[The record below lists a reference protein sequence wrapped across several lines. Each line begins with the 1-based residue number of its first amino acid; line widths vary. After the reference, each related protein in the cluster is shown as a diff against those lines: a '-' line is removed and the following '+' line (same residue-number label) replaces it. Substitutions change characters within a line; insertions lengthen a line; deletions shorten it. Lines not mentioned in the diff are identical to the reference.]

1 MKRFLLFLGPVL
13 FIFSFLLP
21 IEWKLSFSIG
31 LILWMGVWWVGEV
44 LPLYVTAL
52 LPLVLAPLF
61 GILTPQEV
69 SVNYA
74 RPTVFLFLG
83 GFIIARALEK
93 YNIHLYLTQRLV
105 RIFGRSEIG
114 VFLGVSLSVY
124 FLSMWISNTS
134 ATAVVIPMILSL
146 GSSGILK
153 ALAISSAYSS
163 NIGGMATLVGTPP
176 NMVYA
181 GILKGF
187 GENITFL
194 DWLKFGL
201 PYSLLLEIVFIL
213 VAIFGFFKLSG
224 RKLNLPVSEVRLDKR
239 GKIVALV
246 FLTTA
251 LLWILLPVINEKL
264 KLNIEDST
272 VAIASAI
279 FLFVFKLVEWEDLRD
294 IPWGALLL
302 FGGGFALSD
311 IIIKTGF
318 SDFVVKNFQ
327 IFEGFPSLFLIG
339 IWAVFVLALTEF
351 ASNTAVANVLVP
363 IAYNFAKGTNLD
375 PSALAAVVVISSSG
389 AFMLPVAT
397 PPNMLVY
404 SFGLVSLRDL
414 LSFGLI
420 MNIIALILNI
430 TITYNF
436 AP

>member
-1 MKRFLLFLGPVL
+1 MKRFLLFLGPTL

-21 IEWKLSFSIG
+21 LEWKLSFSIG

-134 ATAVVIPMILSL
+134 ATAVVVPMILSL

-163 NIGGMATLVGTPP
+163 SIGGMATLVGTPP

-181 GILKGF
+181 GVLKGF
-187 GENITFL
+187 GENISFL

-201 PYSLLLEIVFIL
+201 PYSLLLEIAFIL
-213 VAIFGFFKLSG
+213 VAIFGFKLSR
-224 RKLNLPVSEVRLDKR
+224 RKLNLPISEVRLDKR
-239 GKIVALV
+239 GKIVVLV

-264 KLNIEDST
+264 KLNVEDST
-272 VAIASAI
+272 VAISSAI
-279 FLFVFKLVEWEDLRD
+279 FLFVFKLIEWEDLRD

-327 IFEGFPSLFLIG
+327 IFERFPNLFLIG
-339 IWAVFVLALTEF
+339 AWAVFVLALTEF
-351 ASNTAVANVLVP
+351 ASNTAVASVLVP
-363 IAYNFAKGTNLD
+363 IAYNFAKGTNLN
-375 PSALAAVVVISSSG
+375 PSALAAVVAISSSG

-414 LSFGLI
+414 LRFGLI
-420 MNIIALILNI
+420 MNILALTLNI
-430 TITYNF
+430 IITYNF

>member
-1 MKRFLLFLGPVL
+1 MKRFLLFLGPTL
-13 FIFSFLLP
+13 FILSFLFP
-21 IEWKLSFSIG
+21 VEWKLSFSIG

-153 ALAISSAYSS
+153 ALSLSSAYSS

-176 NMVYA
+176 NMIYA

-213 VAIFGFFKLSG
+213 VAIFGFKLSG
-224 RKLNLPVSEVRLDKR
+224 RKLNLPISEVRLDKR

-251 LLWILLPVINEKL
+251 LLWMLLPVINENL

-363 IAYNFAKGTNLD
+363 IAYTFAKGTNLD
-375 PSALAAVVVISSSG
+375 PSALAAVVAISSSG

-414 LSFGLI
+414 LSFGLM
-420 MNIIALILNI
+420 MNILALILNI
-430 TITYNF
+430 IITYNF

>member
-1 MKRFLLFLGPVL
+1 MKRFLLFLGPTL
-13 FIFSFLLP
+13 FIFSFLFP
-21 IEWKLSFSIG
+21 VEWKLSFSIG

-44 LPLYVTAL
+44 LSLYVTAL

-83 GFIIARALEK
+83 GFIIAKALEK

-163 NIGGMATLVGTPP
+163 SIGGMATLVGTPP

-201 PYSLLLEIVFIL
+201 PYSLLLEIAFIL
-213 VAIFGFFKLSG
+213 VAIFGFKLSR
-224 RKLNLPVSEVRLDKR
+224 RKLNLPISEVRLDKR

-251 LLWILLPVINEKL
+251 LLWMLLPVINEKL

-279 FLFVFKLVEWEDLRD
+279 FLFVFKLIEWEDLRD

-311 IIIKTGF
+311 IILKTGF
-318 SDFVVKNFQ
+318 SDFFVKNFQ
-327 IFEGFPSLFLIG
+327 IFEGFPNLFLIG
-339 IWAVFVLALTEF
+339 AWAVFVLALTEF
-351 ASNTAVANVLVP
+351 ASNTAVASVILP
-363 IAYNFAKGTNLD
+363 IAYTFAKGTNLN
-375 PSALAAVVVISSSG
+375 PSALAAVVAISSSG

-404 SFGLVSLRDL
+404 SFGLVSLGDL
-414 LSFGLI
+414 LRFGLI
-420 MNIIALILNI
+420 MNILALILNI
-430 TITYNF
+430 IITYNF

>member
-1 MKRFLLFLGPVL
+1 MKRFLLFLGPTL

-21 IEWKLSFSIG
+21 LEWKLSFSIG

-153 ALAISSAYSS
+153 ALALSSAYSS
-163 NIGGMATLVGTPP
+163 SIGGMATLVGTPP

-181 GILKGF
+181 GILKRF

-201 PYSLLLEIVFIL
+201 PYSLLLEIAFIL
-213 VAIFGFFKLSG
+213 VAIFGFKLSG

-251 LLWILLPVINEKL
+251 LLWILLPIINEKL

-327 IFEGFPSLFLIG
+327 SFEGFPNLFLIG

-351 ASNTAVANVLVP
+351 ASNTAVASVLVP
-363 IAYNFAKGTNLD
+363 IAYTFAKGTNLD
-375 PSALAAVVVISSSG
+375 PSALAAVVAISSSG

-414 LSFGLI
+414 LRFGLI
-420 MNIIALILNI
+420 MNILALILNI
-430 TITYNF
+430 IITYNF

>member
-1 MKRFLLFLGPVL
+1 VKRFLLFLGPTL

-21 IEWKLSFSIG
+21 LEWKLSFSIG
-31 LILWMGVWWVGEV
+31 LIFWMGVWWVGEV

-83 GFIIARALEK
+83 GFIIAKALEK
-93 YNIHLYLTQRLV
+93 YNIHIYLTQRLV

-134 ATAVVIPMILSL
+134 ATAVVIPMLLSL
-146 GSSGILK
+146 GSSAILK
-153 ALAISSAYSS
+153 ALALSSAYSS
-163 NIGGMATLVGTPP
+163 SIGGMATLVGTPP

-181 GILKGF
+181 GVLKGF

-201 PYSLLLEIVFIL
+201 PYSLLLEVAFIL
-213 VAIFGFFKLSG
+213 VAIFGFKLS
-224 RKLNLPVSEVRLDKR
+224 RIKLNLPVSEVRLDKR

-251 LLWILLPVINEKL
+251 LLWMLLPIINEKL

-279 FLFVFKLVEWEDLRD
+279 FLFVFKLIEWEDLRD

-327 IFEGFPSLFLIG
+327 IFEGFPNLFLIG
-339 IWAVFVLALTEF
+339 AWAVFVLALTEF

-363 IAYNFAKGTNLD
+363 IAYTFAKGTNLD
-375 PSALAAVVVISSSG
+375 PSALAAVVAISSSG

-404 SFGLVSLRDL
+404 SFGLVSLRDF

-420 MNIIALILNI
+420 MNILALILNI
-430 TITYNF
+430 IITYNF

>member
-1 MKRFLLFLGPVL
+1 M
-13 FIFSFLLP
+13 
-21 IEWKLSFSIG
+21 G

-74 RPTVFLFLG
+74 RPTAFLLLG

-114 VFLGVSLSVY
+114 VFLGISLSVY

-163 NIGGMATLVGTPP
+163 SIGGMATLVGTPP

-181 GILKGF
+181 GILKQF
-187 GENITFL
+187 DENITFL

-213 VAIFGFFKLSG
+213 VAIFGFKLSG
-224 RKLNLPVSEVRLDKR
+224 RKLNLSISEIRLDKR

-264 KLNIEDST
+264 KLNIEEST
-272 VAIASAI
+272 VAISSAI
-279 FLFVFKLVEWEDLRD
+279 FLFVFKLIEWEDLRD

-311 IIIKTGF
+311 IIVKTGF

-327 IFEGFPSLFLIG
+327 IFEGFPNLFLIG

-351 ASNTAVANVLVP
+351 ASNTAVASVLVP

-375 PSALAAVVVISSSG
+375 PSALAAVVAISSSG

-404 SFGLVSLRDL
+404 SFGLVSLREL
-414 LSFGLI
+414 LRFGLI
-420 MNIIALILNI
+420 MNILSLTLNI
-430 TITYNF
+430 IITYNF

>member
-1 MKRFLLFLGPVL
+1 MKRFLLFLGPTL

-21 IEWKLSFSIG
+21 LERKLSFSIG

-114 VFLGVSLSVY
+114 VFLGISLSVY

-163 NIGGMATLVGTPP
+163 SIGGMATLVGTPP

-181 GILKGF
+181 GILKQF
-187 GENITFL
+187 DENITFL

-213 VAIFGFFKLSG
+213 VAIFGFKLSG
-224 RKLNLPVSEVRLDKR
+224 RKLNLSISEIRLDKR

-264 KLNIEDST
+264 KLNIEEST

-279 FLFVFKLVEWEDLRD
+279 FLFVFKLIEWEDLRD

-311 IIIKTGF
+311 IIVKTGF

-327 IFEGFPSLFLIG
+327 IFEGFPNLFLIG

-351 ASNTAVANVLVP
+351 ASNTAVASVLVP

-375 PSALAAVVVISSSG
+375 PSALAAVVAISSSG

-404 SFGLVSLRDL
+404 SFGLVSLREL
-414 LSFGLI
+414 LRFGLI
-420 MNIIALILNI
+420 MNILSLTLNI
-430 TITYNF
+430 IITYNF

>member
-1 MKRFLLFLGPVL
+1 MKRFLLFLGPTL

-21 IEWKLSFSIG
+21 LERKLSFSIG

-114 VFLGVSLSVY
+114 VFLGISLSVY

-163 NIGGMATLVGTPP
+163 SIGGMATLVGTPP

-181 GILKGF
+181 GVLKRF
-187 GENITFL
+187 SENITFL

-213 VAIFGFFKLSG
+213 VAIFGFKLSG
-224 RKLNLPVSEVRLDKR
+224 RKLNLSISEIRLDKR

-264 KLNIEDST
+264 KLNIEEST

-302 FGGGFALSD
+302 FGGGLALSD
-311 IIIKTGF
+311 IIVKTGF

-327 IFEGFPSLFLIG
+327 IFEGFPNLFLIG

-351 ASNTAVANVLVP
+351 ASNTAVASVLVP

-375 PSALAAVVVISSSG
+375 PSALAAVVAISSSG

-404 SFGLVSLRDL
+404 SFGLVSLREL
-414 LSFGLI
+414 LRFGLI
-420 MNIIALILNI
+420 MNILSLTLNI
-430 TITYNF
+430 IITYNF

>member
-1 MKRFLLFLGPVL
+1 MKRFLLFLGPIL

-21 IEWKLSFSIG
+21 LEWKLSFSIG

-61 GILTPQEV
+61 EILTPQEV

-146 GSSGILK
+146 GSSAILK

-163 NIGGMATLVGTPP
+163 SIGGMATLVGTPP

-181 GILKGF
+181 GVLKGF

-213 VAIFGFFKLSG
+213 VAIFGFKLSG
-224 RKLNLPVSEVRLDKR
+224 RKLNLPISEIRLDKR

-251 LLWILLPVINEKL
+251 LLWMLLPLINEKL

-272 VAIASAI
+272 VAISSAI
-279 FLFVFKLVEWEDLRD
+279 FLFVFKLIEWEDLRD

-327 IFEGFPSLFLIG
+327 IFEGFPNLFLVG
-339 IWAVFVLALTEF
+339 AWAVFVLALTEF

-363 IAYNFAKGTNLD
+363 IAYTFAKGTNLD
-375 PSALAAVVVISSSG
+375 SSALAAVVAISSSG

-420 MNIIALILNI
+420 MNILALILNI

>member
-1 MKRFLLFLGPVL
+1 
-13 FIFSFLLP
+13 
-21 IEWKLSFSIG
+21 
-31 LILWMGVWWVGEV
+31 
-44 LPLYVTAL
+44 
-52 LPLVLAPLF
+52 
-61 GILTPQEV
+61 
-69 SVNYA
+69 
-74 RPTVFLFLG
+74 
-83 GFIIARALEK
+83 
-93 YNIHLYLTQRLV
+93 
-105 RIFGRSEIG
+105 
-114 VFLGVSLSVY
+114 
-124 FLSMWISNTS
+124 MWISNTS

-146 GSSGILK
+146 GSSAILK

-163 NIGGMATLVGTPP
+163 SIGGMATLVGTPP

-181 GILKGF
+181 GVLKGF

-213 VAIFGFFKLSG
+213 VAIFGFKLSG
-224 RKLNLPVSEVRLDKR
+224 RKLNLPISEVRLDKR

-251 LLWILLPVINEKL
+251 LLWMLLPLINEKL

-327 IFEGFPSLFLIG
+327 IFEGFPNLFLVG
-339 IWAVFVLALTEF
+339 AWAVFVLALTEF

-363 IAYNFAKGTNLD
+363 IAYNFAKGTNLN
-375 PSALAAVVVISSSG
+375 PSALSAVVAISSSG
-389 AFMLPVAT
+389 AFMFPVAT

-414 LSFGLI
+414 LRFGLI
-420 MNIIALILNI
+420 MNILALILNI
-430 TITYNF
+430 IITYNF

>member
-1 MKRFLLFLGPVL
+1 MKRFLLFLGPTL

-21 IEWKLSFSIG
+21 LEWKLSFSIG

-69 SVNYA
+69 SLNYA

-153 ALAISSAYSS
+153 ALALSSAYSS
-163 NIGGMATLVGTPP
+163 SIGGMATLVGTPP

-181 GILKGF
+181 GVLKGF

-201 PYSLLLEIVFIL
+201 PYSLLLEIAFIL
-213 VAIFGFFKLSG
+213 VAIFGFKLSR
-224 RKLNLPVSEVRLDKR
+224 RKLNLPISEVRLDKR

-251 LLWILLPVINEKL
+251 LLWMLLPIINEKL

-279 FLFVFKLVEWEDLRD
+279 FLFVFKLIEWEDLRD

-318 SDFVVKNFQ
+318 SDFFVKNFQ
-327 IFEGFPSLFLIG
+327 IFEGFPNLLLVG
-339 IWAVFVLALTEF
+339 AWAVFVLALTEF
-351 ASNTAVANVLVP
+351 ASNTAVASVLVP
-363 IAYNFAKGTNLD
+363 IAYTFAKGTNLD
-375 PSALAAVVVISSSG
+375 PSALAAVVAISSSG

-420 MNIIALILNI
+420 MNIFALILNI
-430 TITYNF
+430 IITYNF

>member
-1 MKRFLLFLGPVL
+1 
-13 FIFSFLLP
+13 
-21 IEWKLSFSIG
+21 
-31 LILWMGVWWVGEV
+31 MGVWWVGEV

-74 RPTVFLFLG
+74 RPTAFLLLG
-83 GFIIARALEK
+83 GFIIAKALEK

-114 VFLGVSLSVY
+114 VFLGISLSVY

-181 GILKGF
+181 GVLKGF

-213 VAIFGFFKLSG
+213 VAIFGFKLSR
-224 RKLNLPVSEVRLDKR
+224 RKLNLSISEIRLDKS

-264 KLNIEDST
+264 KLNIEEST

-311 IIIKTGF
+311 IIVKTGF

-327 IFEGFPSLFLIG
+327 IFEGFPNLFLIG

-351 ASNTAVANVLVP
+351 ASNTAVASVLVP

-375 PSALAAVVVISSSG
+375 PSALAAVVAISSSG

-404 SFGLVSLRDL
+404 SFGLVSLREL
-414 LSFGLI
+414 LRFGLI
-420 MNIIALILNI
+420 MNILSLTLNI
-430 TITYNF
+430 IITYNF

>member
-1 MKRFLLFLGPVL
+1 
-13 FIFSFLLP
+13 
-21 IEWKLSFSIG
+21 
-31 LILWMGVWWVGEV
+31 
-44 LPLYVTAL
+44 
-52 LPLVLAPLF
+52 
-61 GILTPQEV
+61 
-69 SVNYA
+69 
-74 RPTVFLFLG
+74 
-83 GFIIARALEK
+83 
-93 YNIHLYLTQRLV
+93 
-105 RIFGRSEIG
+105 
-114 VFLGVSLSVY
+114 
-124 FLSMWISNTS
+124 
-134 ATAVVIPMILSL
+134 MILSL

-153 ALAISSAYSS
+153 ALALSSAYSS
-163 NIGGMATLVGTPP
+163 SIGGMATLVGTPP

-181 GILKGF
+181 GVLKRF
-187 GENITFL
+187 GENISFL

-201 PYSLLLEIVFIL
+201 PYSLILEIAFIL
-213 VAIFGFFKLSG
+213 VAIFGFKLSK
-224 RKLNLPVSEVRLDKR
+224 RKLNLPISEVRLDKR
-239 GKIVALV
+239 GKIVAFV

-251 LLWILLPVINEKL
+251 LLWILLPIINEKL
-264 KLNIEDST
+264 KLNVEDST

-279 FLFVFKLVEWEDLRD
+279 FLFVFKLIEWEDLRD

-327 IFEGFPSLFLIG
+327 IFEGFPNLFLVG

-363 IAYNFAKGTNLD
+363 IAYTFAKGTNLD
-375 PSALAAVVVISSSG
+375 PSALAAVVAISSSG

-414 LSFGLI
+414 FRFGLI
-420 MNIIALILNI
+420 MNILALILNI
-430 TITYNF
+430 IITYNF

>member
-1 MKRFLLFLGPVL
+1 MKRFLLFLGPTL
-13 FIFSFLLP
+13 FILSFLFP
-21 IEWKLSFSIG
+21 VEWKLSFSIG

-153 ALAISSAYSS
+153 ALSLSSAYSS

-176 NMVYA
+176 NMIYA

-213 VAIFGFFKLSG
+213 VAIFGFKLSG
-224 RKLNLPVSEVRLDKR
+224 RKLNLPISEVRLDKR

-251 LLWILLPVINEKL
+251 LLWMLLPVINENL

-363 IAYNFAKGTNLD
+363 IAYTFAKGTNLD
-375 PSALAAVVVISSSG
+375 PSALAAVVAISSSG

-420 MNIIALILNI
+420 MNILALILNI
-430 TITYNF
+430 IITYNF